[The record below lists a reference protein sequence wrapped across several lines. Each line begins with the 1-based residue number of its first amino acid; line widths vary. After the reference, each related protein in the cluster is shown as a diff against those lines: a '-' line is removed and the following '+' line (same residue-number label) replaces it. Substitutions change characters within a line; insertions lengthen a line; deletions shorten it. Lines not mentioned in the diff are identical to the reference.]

1 MTVVY
6 LLAALALILVS
17 AELFTNGVEWFG
29 RRFELGEGAV
39 GSVLAAVGTALPET
53 LIPII
58 AILFT
63 HAADSKDIGI
73 GAILGAPFMLSS
85 LTMVVT
91 GGAVVRLLP
100 GAAGAP
106 LDFTINEPVLRR
118 DLSFFVVAYACAMIA
133 GALPFHHVKWIL
145 SPCLLV
151 AYGVYV
157 WRTVRGGGQLEGETK
172 PLYFHRHPVMPHRR
186 RIIAQVVVATLGI
199 IIGARVF
206 VAGVQHVSAT
216 LGLDPLLVSLI
227 LSPLATELPEKFNS
241 VIWVRQGKDTLALGN
256 ITGRDGVP
264 EHVPGVDRA
273 DLHDLAAHAH
283 GAGER
288 RPRPDLGHRLL
299 PAAPHQAQADVV
311 HAGRGGVDVRALP
324 DLRDLHRQG
333 LSARR
338 RQGAPAEGGA
348 SRRRERYFVTQ
359 MVTVLPGAAVA
370 PPLGDWS

>member
-6 LLAALALILVS
+6 LLAALAIILLS
-17 AELFTNGVEWFG
+17 AELFTNGIEWFG

-63 HAADSKDIGI
+63 HARRSKDIGI

-91 GGAVVRLLP
+91 GARRRGLLP
-100 GAAGAP
+100 ARPALARLHRSTSPCCAATCRSSSSP
-106 LDFTINEPVLRR
+106 T
-118 DLSFFVVAYACAMIA
+118 ACAMIA

-157 WRTVRGGGQLEGETK
+157 WRTMRGGGLLEGETK

-186 RIIAQVVVATLGI
+186 RIILQVVVATLGI
-199 IIGARVF
+199 IIGARFF
-206 VAGVQHVSAT
+206 VGQVQHVSAS

-256 ITGRDGVP
+256 ITGAMVFQSTFPVSIGLIFTSWQLTRTGLVSGV
-264 EHVPGVDRA
+264 
-273 DLHDLAAHAH
+273 LALISGTVFYLQLRIRHKLTWFTLG
-283 GAGER
+283 GAGSMY
-288 RPRPDLGHRLL
+288 
-299 PAAPHQAQADVV
+299 
-311 HAGRGGVDVRALP
+311 ALY
-324 DLRDLHRQG
+324 LIYVIFI
-333 LSARR
+333 AK
-338 RQGAPAEGGA
+338 A
-348 SRRRERYFVTQ
+348 
-359 MVTVLPGAAVA
+359 
-370 PPLGDWS
+370 

>member
-29 RRFELGEGAV
+29 RAFELGEGAV

-63 HAADSKDIGI
+63 HSHDAKDIGI

-91 GGAVVRLLP
+91 GGAVVVFYLRHRR
-100 GAAGAP
+100 P
-106 LDFTINEPVLRR
+106 LDFSINETVLRR
-118 DLSFFVVAYACAMIA
+118 DLSFFVVAYGLAMVA
-133 GALPFHHVKWIL
+133 GVVPVHHVKWIL

-151 AYGVYV
+151 AYGWYV
-157 WRTVRGGGQLEGETK
+157 WRTVAGGGELEGETK

-186 RIIAQVVVATLGI
+186 RIILQVVVATLGI
-199 IIGARVF
+199 VLGARFF
-206 VAGVQHVSAT
+206 VTQVQHVSAS
-216 LGLDPLLVSLI
+216 LGIDPLLVSLI

-256 ITGRDGVP
+256 ITGAMVFQSTFPVSIGLIFTSWQLTRTGLVSGLLALISGVVFSMQLRLR
-264 EHVPGVDRA
+264 HKLTWFTLCGAGSMYAAYLVYVVA
-273 DLHDLAAHAH
+273 FAHA
-283 GAGER
+283 
-288 RPRPDLGHRLL
+288 
-299 PAAPHQAQADVV
+299 
-311 HAGRGGVDVRALP
+311 
-324 DLRDLHRQG
+324 
-333 LSARR
+333 
-338 RQGAPAEGGA
+338 
-348 SRRRERYFVTQ
+348 
-359 MVTVLPGAAVA
+359 
-370 PPLGDWS
+370 